1 MTANARSARSVWTL
15 NGSVAACSLIGAA
28 LYGVLGLFVAK
39 YGAVGLRPGFA
50 VVPFVGFT
58 FGPIAGLATG
68 FIGQGVVEG
77 ITGTPGYSL
86 IHGVGAGLAGL
97 VAGLAPLYL
106 TQLMDGRLGKRAVAG
121 AVAGIVGSA
130 VGGLVLLLPGAG
142 GEIAAGF
149 VDLYVPQVLA
159 NAAVSLVLVPI
170 IVYAWDPLA
179 ESMTS

>member
-1 MTANARSARSVWTL
+1 MATFARSARSLWAL
-15 NGSVAACSLIGAA
+15 NGGIAAYSLIGAA
-28 LYGVLGLFVAK
+28 LYGVLGLFVAR
-39 YGAVGLRPGFA
+39 YGAVALRPGFA

-58 FGPIAGLATG
+58 FGPIAGFATG

-86 IHGVGAGLAGL
+86 IHGLATGLTGL

-106 TQLMDGRLGKRAVAG
+106 PRLMDAPLGRRALAG
-121 AVAGIVGSA
+121 AVAGAIASA
-130 VGGLVLLLPGAG
+130 IGGLVLLLPGAG
-142 GEIAAGF
+142 GEIAGGF
-149 VDLYVPQVLA
+149 LGLYLPQVLA

-179 ESMTS
+179 ESLAP